1 MEYLKGVHGLSIKH
15 GGVKPWMA
23 KLSFQWGASWS
34 NGAGSIFP
42 FFLNKKRGELWM
54 ELQTEFPK
62 HMIVGLMGSNGIY
75 PLVNVYITMK
85 NHNFLWNNTPWFETK
100 ENHIPQC
107 EFTFWC
113 LRKYS
118 NKLQQTLSPC
128 LAASW
133 NKAKS
138 ASTLAC
144 LCLFSRVGFELC
156 VNYAYLPMN
165 AGLITMVIHWSMI
178 ICHPPSRLLII
189 VYGHL
194 WLLSIVYACKI
205 FTHNHLKITY
215 PFVLYRIM
223 LINYPV
229 FYHYDD
235 NNHPYYIYQ
244 SSIIYQLSMDE

>member
-1 MEYLKGVHGLSIKH
+1 ME
-15 GGVKPWMA
+15 
-23 KLSFQWGASWS
+23 
-34 NGAGSIFP
+34 
-42 FFLNKKRGELWM
+42 
-54 ELQTEFPK
+54 
-62 HMIVGLMGSNGIY
+62 
-75 PLVNVYITMK
+75 
-85 NHNFLWNNTPWFETK
+85 NHNFLMGKSTISMAMFNSCFFLWNTPWFETK

-113 LRKYS
+113 LPKYS

-138 ASTLAC
+138 ASALAC

-165 AGLITMVIHWSMI
+165 VGLITMVIHWSMI

-205 FTHNHLKITY
+205 FTHNHL
-215 PFVLYRIM
+215 
-223 LINYPV
+223 
-229 FYHYDD
+229 
-235 NNHPYYIYQ
+235 
-244 SSIIYQLSMDE
+244 